1 MSKLKKLPEKN
12 LRFILKR
19 MKDDI
24 DRFGRPNDFIS
35 GSNRSIINDIFDD
48 IGLTLDTDDL
58 SFIFALYKLNPNPE
72 VGNLQIQKLLGY
84 MESTKNMAT
93 IKKFEDLEIWKEAR
107 KLSKEIITIAKESDL
122 KTDFRLKDQIKAS
135 SGSVMDNIAE
145 GFERNGNL
153 EFRQFLS
160 IAKGSAGESRSQL
173 YRVLDFNYINDEK
186 FNVLR
191 IDYENLSGKIN
202 NFISYLNK
210 KDFKGTKF
218 Q

>member
-1 MSKLKKLPEKN
+1 
-12 LRFILKR
+12 
-19 MKDDI
+19 
-24 DRFGRPNDFIS
+24 
-35 GSNRSIINDIFDD
+35 
-48 IGLTLDTDDL
+48 
-58 SFIFALYKLNPNPE
+58 
-72 VGNLQIQKLLGY
+72 
-84 MESTKNMAT
+84 MAT
-93 IKKFEDLEIWKEAR
+93 ITRFEDLEIWQEAR
-107 KLSKEIITIAKESDL
+107 RLAKEIHFISIETEL
-122 KTDFRLKDQIKAS
+122 KTDFRFRDQIKAA

-160 IAKGSAGESRSQL
+160 IAKGSAGETRSQL
-173 YRVLDFNYINDEK
+173 YRVLDFNYINEEK
-186 FNVLR
+186 FKTLI